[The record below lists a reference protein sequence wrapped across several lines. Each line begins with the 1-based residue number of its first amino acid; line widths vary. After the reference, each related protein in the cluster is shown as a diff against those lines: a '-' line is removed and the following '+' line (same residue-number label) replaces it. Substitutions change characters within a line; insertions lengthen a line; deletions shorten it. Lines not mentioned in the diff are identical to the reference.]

1 MATYKTGSSGPEIVK
16 IQTKLAALGYYTGPI
31 DGRFGGG
38 TEGAVKAFQKDTAG
52 LDVDGAVGPFTWK
65 ALFKRA
71 IPAPA
76 LHDEPVNWRCLALTG
91 TFETSC
97 GIPDCFAGISGDF
110 DGQGIS
116 FGVLQWNI
124 GQQSLQPLLAQMIG
138 DHPQVCQSI
147 FHEHLDTIRTLGGES
162 AEEQLKFAC
171 SIQTPKGDVVEPW
184 RGMLVSLG
192 RTNEFQAIQASH
204 ASKLLDNSIALCG
217 AYGLR
222 SERAVALM
230 FDIQTQ
236 NGSIKPLVKTQ
247 ILADFKQVT
256 ASAPDDVEVA
266 RMRIIAN
273 RVAAS
278 ARAQFVDDVRVRK
291 LTIAEGKGTVH
302 GIPYDL
308 ENVYCLT
315 LAPFA
320 SSNAASTSGD

>member
-1 MATYKTGSSGPEIVK
+1 MNIQRGMHGDLVAGIQQRLKDLGLLSGGV
-16 IQTKLAALGYYTGPI
+16 
-31 DGRFGGG
+31 DGAFGGG
-38 TEGAVKAFQKDTAG
+38 TEAAVKTFQLKQGAQATG
-52 LDVDGAVGPFTWK
+52 IVDAATWGK
-65 ALFKRA
+65 LF
-71 IPAPA
+71 PGVAPPESPLA
-76 LHDEPVNWRCLALTG
+76 HASLNQKCLALTG
-91 TFETSC
+91 AFET
-97 GIPDCFAGISGDF
+97 GRQPPDCFCGITGNF